1 MNFEEQLSKR
11 VEQVNTSLLE
21 ALPERGEK
29 PARLHDAIRH
39 SSETGGKRLRPVLV
53 TAAHDLFPSGLDP
66 IPAALAIECIH
77 TYSLIHDDLID
88 DDIERRGCET
98 PWKKYGKNK
107 ALLLGD
113 LLIAKSLT
121 VSSSIRTSPSIK
133 ADWALE
139 ISNCITCAVRGAF
152 NELDFESNSFDDII
166 ANYTDMSRDKTGV
179 MFALPAR
186 CVAIASKENQICLS
200 AITEIFTNLAI
211 AYQIRDDQADYLG
224 IKNGRKNL
232 SDLKNNRP
240 NLYHLLEN
248 AMSDEGSKEEFIENF
263 QKDLIARA
271 LGLAK
276 IHIPEMSDFFSGVII
291 PFITLNS
298 LVPSSNK
305 LLGYS

>member
-1 MNFEEQLSKR
+1 MDCSLNFLS
-11 VEQVNTSLLE
+11 
-21 ALPERGEK
+21 
-29 PARLHDAIRH
+29 RLQW
-39 SSETGGKRLRPVLV
+39 RLRNC
-53 TAAHDLFPSGLDP
+53 FCEDP
-66 IPAALAIECIH
+66 ILKDYVDDPYFWSGQKIRAKICLSVGKSFGLEEDLLLDIAAFTDLLHNA
-77 TYSLIHDDLID
+77 SLIHDDLID

-133 ADWALE
+133 AAWALE

-232 SDLKNNRP
+232 SDLKNKRP